1 MEFTEFKNEIIERA
15 KKADACSKG
24 IRHAKQAID
33 YKELFD
39 VISENF
45 SFCCDNKIIDVALLK
60 NVEDLALT
68 KVTYTDGTEFRTF
81 DEKRELKLRKYKVL
95 FQKL

>member
-1 MEFTEFKNEIIERA
+1 MNESELLSKLKGLEKKMFQKMLKSKKTKIVEINHFK
-15 KKADACSKG
+15 
-24 IRHAKQAID
+24 
-33 YKELFD
+33 
-39 VISENF
+39 
-45 SFCCDNKIIDVALLK
+45 
-60 NVEDLALT
+60 T